1 MKPLSL
7 KDLAKIIEAAD
18 AKITA
23 RTITGV
29 STDSR
34 TIKAGECFFAI
45 DGENFDGH
53 NYLSQAFEN
62 GALCAVVSK
71 DLPGDNLLKVAD
83 TVKALGDL
91 ARWYRGACGF
101 KVVAITGS
109 VGKSTTRQIA
119 CHVLSRHYRLCQ
131 APKNFNNDIGLPL
144 TILSADPQDQ
154 IIVAE
159 LGSNHPGE
167 IEYLSK
173 IAQPDIAVVTNI
185 RLAHLEGFGDLP
197 S

>member
-101 KVVAITGS
+101 KVVAITACPLLS
-109 VGKSTTRQIA
+109 SPPTHRTRLSSPNSAAITRVKSSIF
-119 CHVLSRHYRLCQ
+119 LKSPSR
-131 APKNFNNDIGLPL
+131 I
-144 TILSADPQDQ
+144 S
-154 IIVAE
+154 
-159 LGSNHPGE
+159 
-167 IEYLSK
+167 
-173 IAQPDIAVVTNI
+173 
-185 RLAHLEGFGDLP
+185 P